1 MPRDC
6 RYDQLSRNIHHRM
19 QAEGGGQAPAA
30 PVWGEL
36 RYGGELA
43 RLLAGQALAG
53 ELLARRHSNPQPVM
67 LIPGFMAGDSSL
79 AVMRAWLRRRG
90 HAVSMSGMRLNAGCA
105 GEIVTRLQDDLAD
118 FAAREEQQVVL
129 IGQSRG
135 GALAR
140 ALAVRE
146 PDSVAALVT
155 LGSPV
160 CDPLAVSPQV
170 LRTVR
175 LMARLGD
182 LGVPRVFSSGCA
194 DGPCCEEFWDQ
205 LTAPL
210 AGHIDAVSVFSRS
223 DGIVD
228 WNACLDPHAR
238 NVEVRSSHCGM
249 SVHPAVFRLLEKLL
263 ARTAGER
270 ELTWNG

>member
-1 MPRDC
+1 MSA
-6 RYDQLSRNIHHRM
+6 QGTG
-19 QAEGGGQAPAA
+19 AGAA
-30 PVWGEL
+30 TGPLWGEL

-43 RLLAGQALAG
+43 WLLAGHALAG
-53 ELLARRHSNPQPVM
+53 HPLITRRRDLAAPVL
-67 LIPGFMAGDSSL
+67 LIPGFLAGDSSL

-90 HAVSMSGMRLNAGCA
+90 HPVSMSGLRLNAGCA
-105 GEIVTRLQDDLAD
+105 EQIVSRLQEQLWS
-118 FAAREEQQVVL
+118 FAARHEEPVIV

-140 ALAVRE
+140 SLVVRE
-146 PDSVAALVT
+146 PENVAGLVM

-160 CDPLAVSPQV
+160 SDPLAVSPQV

-182 LGVPRVFSSGCA
+182 LGLPRLFSSDCA
-194 DGPCCEEFWDQ
+194 DGECCERFWGDME
-205 LTAPL
+205 APL
-210 AGHIDAVSVFSRS
+210 PEHIEAVSIFSRS

-228 WNACLDPHAR
+228 WHACLDPHAR

-249 SVHPAVFRLLEKLL
+249 SVNPAVFRVLDEMLDRSPE
-263 ARTAGER
+263 AAWSG
-270 ELTWNG
+270 